1 MAEIKRVYAWIGPSN
16 GYAAINWHASSPQYY
31 DWVGLYA
38 DENKGTNDYLTY
50 QWVSK
55 SSPYVT
61 STIIADGL
69 NVRYFTWVGTP
80 TTATP
85 TVSLDEVN
93 ALGES
98 VITPAS
104 LLASIS
110 GERFRLAICRRAIL
124 LELLSDSILFNNL
137 SMFSYSKSFSSCRCF
152 ELPIQYCSQRLL
164 FRIPMHTARGFQK
177 LLKSVPLQQ
186 LLSDQGHP
194 RDHFDEYLFG
204 RPIIAYDF
212 RIKV

>member
-1 MAEIKRVYAWIGPSN
+1 MPEIKRVYAWIGPSN

-38 DENKGTNDYLTY
+38 NQTDGTGDYLTY

-61 STIIADGL
+61 SEIIADGF
-69 NVRYFTWVGTP
+69 NVRYFTWVGDS

-98 VITPAS
+98 VTTPAS
-104 LLASIS
+104 LLASNS
-110 GERFRLAICRRAIL
+110 GEI
-124 LELLSDSILFNNL
+124 
-137 SMFSYSKSFSSCRCF
+137 
-152 ELPIQYCSQRLL
+152 
-164 FRIPMHTARGFQK
+164 
-177 LLKSVPLQQ
+177 
-186 LLSDQGHP
+186 
-194 RDHFDEYLFG
+194 
-204 RPIIAYDF
+204 
-212 RIKV
+212 